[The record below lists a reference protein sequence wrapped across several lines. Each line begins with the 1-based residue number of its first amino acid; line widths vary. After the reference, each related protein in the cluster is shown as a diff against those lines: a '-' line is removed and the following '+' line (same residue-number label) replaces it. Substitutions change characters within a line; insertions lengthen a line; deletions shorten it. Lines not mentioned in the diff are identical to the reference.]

1 MSIEINNLLSVC
13 NREEFRDWLSKY
25 YAIEK
30 ECWCIVKR
38 SEPKS
43 DNVFW
48 YIDAVV
54 EAMCFDG

>member
-30 ECWCIVKR
+30 ECWCIVKCG
-38 SEPKS
+38 EPKS
-43 DNVFW
+43 DNVF
-48 YIDAVV
+48 
-54 EAMCFDG
+54 